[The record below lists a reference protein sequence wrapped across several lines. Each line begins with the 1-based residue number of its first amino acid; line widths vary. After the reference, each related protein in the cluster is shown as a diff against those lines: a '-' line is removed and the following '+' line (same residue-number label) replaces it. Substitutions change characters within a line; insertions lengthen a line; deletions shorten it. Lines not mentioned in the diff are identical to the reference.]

1 MQNEK
6 VFVNGFTFKRN
17 DEAPDF
23 VIGNITI
30 KKDELVAFMEE
41 HANEDGWVRI
51 AVKKSKR
58 GKIYSELDTWK
69 PTKRKEEAVTESET
83 DEEMPF

>member
-6 VFVNGFTFKRN
+6 VFVEGFIFKRK

-23 VIGNITI
+23 VIGNISI
-30 KKDELVAFMEE
+30 KKDELIAFMEE
-41 HANEDGWVRI
+41 HASEDGWVNI
-51 AVKKSKR
+51 SVKKSKG

-69 PTKRKEEAVTESET
+69 PTKKKEVEE